1 MAIATR
7 SSINKEKP
15 ASRLLVAIAPSPVER
30 HQEQRS
36 ERLAKFPCA
45 TNVNS
50 LLAEINRPSDCINN
64 VLQALGPSKDPANG
78 VNHSAPSD
86 LTLPTGKTNQ
96 VTPLASPMGVDQE
109 PPEALAT
116 NRETDVEDSPQ
127 ARVRISDM
135 TETVDADPS
144 PAALPTTRRS
154 ILQPTSLR
162 VSQSSNTSLS

>member
-7 SSINKEKP
+7 SLINKEKP
-15 ASRLLVAIAPSPVER
+15 ASRMLIAIAPSPVEH
-30 HQEQRS
+30 HQERRS
-36 ERLAKFPCA
+36 DQLAKSPRA

-50 LLAEINRPSDCINN
+50 LLAEINRPSDRIKN
-64 VLQALGPSKDPANG
+64 VLQALGLSKDPANG
-78 VNHSAPSD
+78 VNHSTPSD
-86 LTLPTGKTNQ
+86 PTLPTNKTNQ
-96 VTPLASPMGVDQE
+96 VTPLASLTGVDQE

-127 ARVRISDM
+127 ARVCISDV